1 MSQRMQ
7 ADWRWIAVRAVA
19 AFIFG
24 LLALLLP
31 GITLGALVIL
41 FGAFALVDGVFT
53 LVAAFT
59 QGRGGW
65 NTVAWLLAG
74 ALGVGVGIVTFF
86 WPGITALALL
96 YVIAAWA
103 LVTGAFE
110 IAAAISLRR
119 EINHEWLLVLSGLLS
134 IVLAAILV
142 FAPGAGALGITWA
155 IGWYALLASGVL
167 AAQAW
172 RLKQRRQHAPSFT
185 PGTAPSR

>member
-1 MSQRMQ
+1 MMSQRMQ

-65 NTVAWLLAG
+65 NTVAWL
-74 ALGVGVGIVTFF
+74 
-86 WPGITALALL
+86 PDC
-96 YVIAAWA
+96 
-103 LVTGAFE
+103 
-110 IAAAISLRR
+110 
-119 EINHEWLLVLSGLLS
+119 VL
-134 IVLAAILV
+134 
-142 FAPGAGALGITWA
+142 
-155 IGWYALLASGVL
+155 
-167 AAQAW
+167 
-172 RLKQRRQHAPSFT
+172 
-185 PGTAPSR
+185 TAPYTS

>member
-1 MSQRMQ
+1 MMSQRMQ

-59 QGRGGW
+59 RGRGGW

-119 EINHEWLLVLSGLLS
+119 EINHEWLLVLSGDGDVQRAPLS
-134 IVLAAILV
+134 DFVRERCKIGEVFFRNTGPKRRDVLAYV
-142 FAPGAGALGITWA
+142 CE
-155 IGWYALLASGVL
+155 
-167 AAQAW
+167 
-172 RLKQRRQHAPSFT
+172 
-185 PGTAPSR
+185 